1 MKYLFIAT
9 ETTGLPKDDSL
20 SPMVT
25 DNWPRLVSFAYILC
39 DERDIVDRGYFIIK
53 PNKFIIPIESTKIHG
68 ITTAEAVSKGIVL
81 SEVLDIIRPLI
92 EKCDYIVGHNVVF
105 DVNILNA
112 DFYRY
117 NMTLPVS
124 LKPYYCTMMLSK
136 DYCGLP
142 NNKYPTLEE
151 LSIILRGEA
160 FKNAHNAMEDTKMV
174 MECFWILID
183 SCVVNSQNKKQ
194 IIKIYPTEDNIS
206 WAAKQVSTE
215 YAAKAYAYL
224 TFASNLLYNKS
235 NFLKSEDDND
245 SFSDRWLDSFYRI
258 DDSILKR
265 LDNKARKEFENYSKD
280 CRFVKKTNNRDWLNS
295 MFNFLKLEINKTS
308 TSVIFDKFDNSR
320 SVFVCPYLRF
330 HLKELEKEIGG
341 KEMVEE
347 FKLKNPEFSH
357 ISLILNDE
365 SSWVDIAIEAV
376 KSKIQPT
383 NGTEY
388 ELLSQEAENYFLSMI
403 EYFNNVRETERSK
416 RIDEWNN
423 RIDEWNRSMERSLDP
438 VEMKKNLEAIKNYS
452 SPYTTSSSGCMLF
465 LSILAGIGSS
475 LCCLIAVFF
484 F

>member
-1 MKYLFIAT
+1 
-9 ETTGLPKDDSL
+9 
-20 SPMVT
+20 
-25 DNWPRLVSFAYILC
+25 
-39 DERDIVDRGYFIIK
+39 
-53 PNKFIIPIESTKIHG
+53 
-68 ITTAEAVSKGIVL
+68 
-81 SEVLDIIRPLI
+81 
-92 EKCDYIVGHNVVF
+92 
-105 DVNILNA
+105 
-112 DFYRY
+112 
-117 NMTLPVS
+117 
-124 LKPYYCTMMLSK
+124 MLSK

-160 FKNAHNAMEDTKMV
+160 FKNSHNAMEDTKMV

-341 KEMVEE
+341 KELVEE